1 MTLHRDVDLARPA
14 AAPTHS
20 CLVYDGQDGISEAIA
35 ALGSYAWETFCA
47 LGQPRRYARDA
58 HVFVEGDPAGAVYGI
73 VEGRVRIYSTTRGGR
88 EVALA
93 QRDHGQ
99 LLGELSAIDGLPRSA
114 SAVTVEDSELVAVS
128 GVAFNEWLVEHP
140 ELMLALLRML
150 ANRLRATTRQHV
162 EHQSG
167 DLVTRVAARLV
178 TLAEEDG
185 MSFGTLIRV
194 EVTQTELATW
204 VGANR
209 EATSRALGRLRD
221 RGWIDTGRQRIDL
234 LNVPALQ
241 RLAADAVWSG
251 PAWSST

>member
-1 MTLHRDVDLARPA
+1 MTLAEMPDG
-14 AAPTHS
+14 PTHCS
-20 CLVYDGQDGISEAIA
+20 LVYEGPDGIGDAIA
-35 ALGSYAWETFCA
+35 ALGSYAWDTFCA
-47 LGQPRRYARDA
+47 LGQNRRYARDA

-73 VEGRVRIYSTTRGGR
+73 AEGRVRIYSTTRGGR
-88 EVALA
+88 EVTLA
-93 QRDHGQ
+93 HRDRGQ

-114 SAVTVEDSELVAVS
+114 SAVAVEESELVAVS
-128 GVAFNEWLVEHP
+128 GVAFNEWLVQHP
-140 ELMLALLRML
+140 ELMQPLLRML

-162 EHQSG
+162 DHQSG
-167 DLVTRVAARLV
+167 DLVTRVASRLV
-178 TLAEEDG
+178 ALAEDDG
-185 MSFGTLIRV
+185 MSFGTLVRV

-221 RGWIDTGRQRIDL
+221 RGWIDTGRNRIDL
-234 LNVPALQ
+234 LNIPALQ

>member
-1 MTLHRDVDLARPA
+1 MTLAEMPDGPPHC
-14 AAPTHS
+14 S
-20 CLVYDGQDGISEAIA
+20 LVYDGPDGIGDAIA
-35 ALGSYAWETFCA
+35 ALGSYAWDTFCA
-47 LGQPRRYARDA
+47 LGQNRRYARDA
-58 HVFVEGDPAGAVYGI
+58 HVF

-88 EVALA
+88 EVTLA
-93 QRDHGQ
+93 HRDRGQ

-114 SAVTVEDSELVAVS
+114 SAVAVEESELVAVS
-128 GVAFNEWLVEHP
+128 GVAFNEWLAQHP
-140 ELMLALLRML
+140 ELMQPLLRML

-162 EHQSG
+162 DHQSG

-178 TLAEEDG
+178 ALAEADG
-185 MSFGTLIRV
+185 MSFGTLVRV

-221 RGWIDTGRQRIDL
+221 RGWIDTGRNRIDV